1 MNELT
6 LYDTTLRDGLGM
18 EGISLSLK
26 DKLSIVKELDALG
39 IHFIEGGFPGSNP
52 KDAAFFQA
60 VKELK
65 LRNSQIVAFGST
77 RKANSDPKKDS
88 FLKALIDADTTYV
101 TIVGKSSLSQVKDVL
116 QTTDEENIA
125 MIKESIEYLTSKKK
139 KVVFDAEHFFDGYH
153 ENKDYAIK
161 SIKAASMAG
170 ASTLVLCDTNGGTL
184 PSDIQKITNEVVKL
198 NIGEIGIHVHN
209 DTDMAVANT
218 IIAVQQGASHI
229 QACLNGWGERTG
241 NANIISVIANL
252 KLKLGIDVISDQ
264 QLSELTRVAHFADE
278 LANIIPNNRQPYVG
292 KSAFAHKAGLHVA
305 AITKSSG
312 TYTHIDP
319 TLVGNRERILV
330 SEFSGRRNI
339 EEKVKE
345 LDITIDLTNEETTK
359 ILENI
364 KDLEAKGLQYEAAS
378 ASFELI
384 VRKIKEDYRSPFI
397 VEDFLVVERKQ
408 IIENKDSNKIISD
421 AMVKVRVGEEVHQSA
436 ANGSGPVDALD
447 SALKSALINFYPHL
461 STIHL
466 IDYKVR
472 IFNPAQGTAAGVRV
486 FIESS
491 DSIQSW
497 STVGAST
504 DVIEASFVALQD
516 AYEYWLI
523 HNKK

>member
-1 MNELT
+1 
-6 LYDTTLRDGLGM
+6 M

-26 DKLSIVKELDALG
+26 DKLSIVEKLDALG

-52 KDAAFFQA
+52 KDAAFFQS
-60 VKELK
+60 VKKLK
-65 LRNSQIVAFGST
+65 LKKSKIVAFGST
-77 RKANSDPKKDS
+77 RKPNSDPKEDAS
-88 FLKALIDADTTYV
+88 LKALIDADTTFI
-101 TIVGKSSLSQVKDVL
+101 TIVGKSSLSQVTEVL

-125 MIKESIEYLTSKKK
+125 MIKESVDYLTSKKK
-139 KVVFDAEHFFDGYH
+139 KVIFDAEHFFDGFK
-153 ENKDYAIK
+153 ENKDYTLKTIQ
-161 SIKAASMAG
+161 AASQAG
-170 ASTLVLCDTNGGTL
+170 ASALVLCDTNGGTL
-184 PSDIQKITNEVVKL
+184 SSEIQKITKEVVEM

-218 IIAVQQGASHI
+218 IIAVQQGATHI

-252 KLKLGIDVISDQ
+252 KLKLEIDVISDQ
-264 QLSELTRVAHFADE
+264 QLSELTKVAHFADE

-312 TYTHIDP
+312 TYTHIEP
-319 TLVGNRERILV
+319 ELVGNQERILV

-339 EEKVKE
+339 EEKIKE
-345 LDITIDLTNEETTK
+345 LDIKIDLENEETSK

-364 KDLEAKGLQYEAAS
+364 KNLEAKGLQYEAAS
-378 ASFELI
+378 ASFELV
-384 VRKIKEDYRSPFI
+384 VRKIKDNYRSPFV

-408 IIENKDSNKIISD
+408 ITENKDSNEIISD
-421 AMVKVRVGEEVHQSA
+421 AMVKVRVGEEVYQSA

-447 SALKSALINFYPHL
+447 SALKSALVNFYPNL
-461 STIHL
+461 NIIHL

-491 DSIQSW
+491 DSKQSW

-516 AYEYWLI
+516 SYEYWLI
-523 HNKK
+523 HNKM